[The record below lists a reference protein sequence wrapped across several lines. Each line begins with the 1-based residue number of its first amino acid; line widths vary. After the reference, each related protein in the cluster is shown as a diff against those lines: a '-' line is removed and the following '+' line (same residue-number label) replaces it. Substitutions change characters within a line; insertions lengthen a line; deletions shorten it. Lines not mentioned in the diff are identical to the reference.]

1 MSLGLARVIAAF
13 PAVCRRVLHLRAVL
27 TTPSYREF
35 SNGSNGSEQRQEG
48 GEEDAK
54 NRARRMSLATGSAVA
69 ALGASYILYHNH
81 FKLKAQEEVSGGGDC
96 EGEHSV

>member
-1 MSLGLARVIAAF
+1 MSLGLAWVVAAF
-13 PAVCRRVLHLRAVL
+13 PTACRRALHLRAAL
-27 TTPSYREF
+27 TTLSYRRF
-35 SNGSNGSEQRQEG
+35 SNGTNGSGQRQEG

-54 NRARRMSLATGSAVA
+54 SRARRMSLATGSAVA

-96 EGEHSV
+96 